1 RQRLIFEFNDT
12 VAEYPQACLHEL
24 FEEQVE
30 KQPDALAVVFE
41 ETSLTYAELNARANQ
56 LAHHLRTLGIG
67 PESVVGISVE
77 KSPEMVVGLLGIL
90 KAGAAYAPLDPAYPK
105 ERLEFMLQ
113 DAQVPVL
120 LTQER
125 LLPDLPVCDAQVICL
140 DRDWATIAEQS
151 QANPQRLATPDHPSY
166 VIYTSGTTGL
176 PKGIV
181 VLHRGVVNNIH
192 DLNTRYAVGSS
203 DRVIAISSLSFD
215 MCVYEVFGMLM
226 SGGCTVI
233 PGEAELKDPVRWAEL
248 ANRHGVTIW
257 NSAPQLLEFLV
268 SHLERQTSVPRPP
281 IRLVLLGGD
290 WVPVPLPDRLKA
302 LCPQARVIV
311 MGGATEAS
319 IHSIIFE
326 VEETDPEWT
335 SIPYG
340 VPMTNQTAYILDANL
355 QVVPVG
361 VAGEL
366 HLGGTGLT
374 REYLRRP
381 QLTAEKFIENPI
393 PDGRSTRLYKTGDL
407 AKYRPDGNI
416 ELLGRIDLQVK
427 IRGLR
432 IEVGEIEMTLKQRD
446 DIQDA
451 VVVALADKGAEKR
464 LVAYIVPRHADALP
478 SGVELR
484 AYLAARLPNYMVP
497 ALFVHLE
504 KLPLSPN
511 GKVDRRSLPAPTAN
525 DILHDAAYT
534 APSNALEEMLVDIY
548 ADVLGVELVGIHD
561 DFFALG
567 GHSLL
572 ATQVLSRIREA
583 FGSELTLRNLFDAP
597 TVGALAP
604 LVEMNR
610 EQGSRSETQLDT
622 ILPIPLEQ
630 RSQMPMSSAQQRL
643 WFLSRYLPN
652 HAAYNV
658 PVLLTLDGQLDVKVL
673 EQSLNELIRRHEVLR
688 TTYVEV
694 NGEAMQVVT
703 PVHHLDVATVDLAHV
718 PSEMRRDAAID
729 LFVEAGSKQFDLSR
743 EMPIRAMLAQVQEAE
758 HLLLLNIHHIAFDGW
773 SMGVFVRELATIY
786 TAELQNEESPLAP
799 LPIQYGD
806 FAAWQ
811 QESLRG
817 EALDK
822 QLSYWKQKLS
832 GELPLLQ
839 LPTDRPRPAQPSFAG
854 ARQQMTLSKRLT
866 DDLKALSRT
875 RGVTLYM
882 TLLAAF
888 QTLLYRYTGQEDV
901 IVGTPVA
908 GRNRADLE
916 GLIGFFVNTLVMRTD
931 LSGSL
936 TFAQLLHR
944 VRDVALD
951 SFAHQDV
958 PFEKVVSE
966 VLPDRDLNVSPLF
979 QTMFVLQNNEEST
992 WELPALSLQA
1002 EQLHV
1007 GTAMFD
1013 LTLEMEEKGDTL
1025 LANWEYSTELF
1036 DHETISRMMANFET
1050 LLVGLIEKPTRHLWE
1065 LPLLTEAEQHRVL
1078 VEWNDTREEAL
1089 LHQLFLPEFEAQVE
1103 RTPDHIAVT
1112 YGAQQLT
1119 YRELNERANKLAHF
1133 LRKQGIRTESL
1144 VGISMER
1151 SLELIV
1157 SILGIFKSGGAYVPL
1172 DPAYPQDRLTFMMDD
1187 AQVALL
1193 LTQQHVVEALPAHE
1207 VRTICVDAEWDVIA
1221 QESASN
1227 PDFGVQADDL
1237 AYVIYTSGSTGRP
1250 KGVMITHRGLVN
1262 FSRGGQNR
1270 FLNIDDTSRV
1280 LQLASIN
1287 FDASISESFN
1297 ALLAGAQLVLATA
1310 EAGMLGQP
1318 LLDLLR
1324 EQQVTHMMVA
1334 PSTLA

>member
-1 RQRLIFEFNDT
+1 MTGKHRSNDRARTQLVSSGRPIEQERSVETQLSYWREKLDHLPTLDLPHDHPRPPVPMHQGHKQSISLPASLAMSLQAIGEQQQATLFMTLLAAFQTVLYRYSGQEDIVLGTKWADVLVLRTDLSGKPTFHELLRRVRDVCEEAFANADVSLAEVVEALQAKTDPSRLPLCQVLFQMPEWSERDHTDESHAKASLADLLVNVFKTDDMLQVEFVYNEQIFEAATIERMLHHYVTLLQGVVDDPEQRVAELPMLTAEERQRLIFEFNDT
-12 VAEYPQACLHEL
+12 VSEYPQACLHEL

-41 ETSLTYAELNARANQ
+41 ETSLTYAELNKRSNQ

-125 LLPDLPVCDAQVICL
+125 LLPDLPACDAQVICL
-140 DRDWATIAEQS
+140 DRDWAMIAEQS
-151 QANPQRLATPDHPSY
+151 HANPQRLATPDHPSY

-181 VLHRGVVNNIH
+181 VLHRCVVNNIH

-583 FGSELTLRNLFDAP
+583 IGSELTLRNLFDAP

-658 PVLLTLDGQLDVKVL
+658 PVLLTLEGQLDVKVL
-673 EQSLNELIRRHEVLR
+673 ERSLNELVRRHEVLR

-703 PVHHLDVATVDLAHV
+703 PAHHLDVATVDLAHV
-718 PSEMRRDAAID
+718 P
-729 LFVEAGSKQFDLSR
+729 
-743 EMPIRAMLAQVQEAE
+743 
-758 HLLLLNIHHIAFDGW
+758 
-773 SMGVFVRELATIY
+773 
-786 TAELQNEESPLAP
+786 
-799 LPIQYGD
+799 
-806 FAAWQ
+806 
-811 QESLRG
+811 
-817 EALDK
+817 
-822 QLSYWKQKLS
+822 
-832 GELPLLQ
+832 
-839 LPTDRPRPAQPSFAG
+839 
-854 ARQQMTLSKRLT
+854 
-866 DDLKALSRT
+866 
-875 RGVTLYM
+875 
-882 TLLAAF
+882 
-888 QTLLYRYTGQEDV
+888 
-901 IVGTPVA
+901 
-908 GRNRADLE
+908 
-916 GLIGFFVNTLVMRTD
+916 
-931 LSGSL
+931 
-936 TFAQLLHR
+936 
-944 VRDVALD
+944 
-951 SFAHQDV
+951 
-958 PFEKVVSE
+958 
-966 VLPDRDLNVSPLF
+966 
-979 QTMFVLQNNEEST
+979 
-992 WELPALSLQA
+992 
-1002 EQLHV
+1002 
-1007 GTAMFD
+1007 
-1013 LTLEMEEKGDTL
+1013 
-1025 LANWEYSTELF
+1025 
-1036 DHETISRMMANFET
+1036 
-1050 LLVGLIEKPTRHLWE
+1050 
-1065 LPLLTEAEQHRVL
+1065 
-1078 VEWNDTREEAL
+1078 
-1089 LHQLFLPEFEAQVE
+1089 
-1103 RTPDHIAVT
+1103 
-1112 YGAQQLT
+1112 
-1119 YRELNERANKLAHF
+1119 
-1133 LRKQGIRTESL
+1133 
-1144 VGISMER
+1144 
-1151 SLELIV
+1151 
-1157 SILGIFKSGGAYVPL
+1157 
-1172 DPAYPQDRLTFMMDD
+1172 
-1187 AQVALL
+1187 
-1193 LTQQHVVEALPAHE
+1193 
-1207 VRTICVDAEWDVIA
+1207 
-1221 QESASN
+1221 
-1227 PDFGVQADDL
+1227 
-1237 AYVIYTSGSTGRP
+1237 
-1250 KGVMITHRGLVN
+1250 
-1262 FSRGGQNR
+1262 
-1270 FLNIDDTSRV
+1270 
-1280 LQLASIN
+1280 
-1287 FDASISESFN
+1287 
-1297 ALLAGAQLVLATA
+1297 
-1310 EAGMLGQP
+1310 
-1318 LLDLLR
+1318 
-1324 EQQVTHMMVA
+1324 
-1334 PSTLA
+1334 